1 MKYLLSLF
9 LVLTA
14 CATNYEVTP
23 AGHTIKTTGDYPSV
37 IEKNTDKVRRYS
49 GFYNTI
55 EMEGTVINSAV
66 AQAQLEQGQMLY
78 QWDANKL
85 AEEKAKIEDKL
96 SKQTDFF
103 LSFYTPERKNDDL
116 SKASTNWKVFLDV
129 GDRRYEG
136 KVTKIKLSL
145 AEIEGL
151 YPYHNRFYTPYNITF
166 PVTMR
171 SIEGKPLK
179 LTVTGAVG
187 SGFLEFKP

>member
-1 MKYLLSLF
+1 MKYLLLAFLF
-9 LVLTA
+9 LSA

-23 AGHTIKTTGDYPSV
+23 AGHTIKTAGDYASV
-37 IEKNTDKVRRYS
+37 IEKNSDKVRRYS
-49 GFYNTI
+49 GFYNTL
-55 EMEGTVINSAV
+55 EMEGTVLNSAV
-66 AQAQLEQGQMLY
+66 SQAQLEQASMLY
-78 QWDANKL
+78 QWDEKKFAD
-85 AEEKAKIEDKL
+85 EKAKVEDRL

-116 SKASTNWKVFLDV
+116 SKPNTMWKVFLDV
-129 GDRRYEG
+129 EGRRYEG
-136 KVTKIKLSL
+136 KVTKIKLQL

-151 YPYHNRFYTPYNITF
+151 YPYHNRFYSPYSVTF

-187 SGFLEFKP
+187 SGVLEFNP

>member
-1 MKYLLSLF
+1 MKYLLLALLF
-9 LVLTA
+9 LSA

-23 AGHTIKTTGDYPSV
+23 SGHTIKTTGDYASV
-37 IEKNTDKVRRYS
+37 IDKNSDKVRRYS
-49 GFYNTI
+49 GFYNTL
-55 EMEGTVINSAV
+55 EMEGTVLNSAV
-66 AQAQLEQGQMLY
+66 SQAQLEQGAMLY
-78 QWDANKL
+78 QWDEKKF
-85 AEEKAKIEDKL
+85 AEEKAKVEDRL

-116 SKASTNWKVFLDV
+116 SKPNTMWKVFLDV
-129 GDRRYEG
+129 EGRRYEG
-136 KVTKIKLSL
+136 KVTKLKLQL

-151 YPYHNRFYTPYNITF
+151 YPYHNRFYSPYSVVF

-187 SGFLEFKP
+187 SGVLEFNP